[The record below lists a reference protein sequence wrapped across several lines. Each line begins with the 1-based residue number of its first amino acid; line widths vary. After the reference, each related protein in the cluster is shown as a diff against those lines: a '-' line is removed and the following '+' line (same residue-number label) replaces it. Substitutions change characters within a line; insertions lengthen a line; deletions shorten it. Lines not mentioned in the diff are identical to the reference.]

1 MAERDEAVEPG
12 KEKARRG
19 ILAIHINPWW
29 EGMKQREPGF
39 PQQCPATGQEA
50 MAQMETHEIPSEQK
64 ETLFFAV
71 RVVKRWHRLPGE
83 AGEMFRPGPGL
94 PAPADPA

>member
-1 MAERDEAVEPG
+1 
-12 KEKARRG
+12 
-19 ILAIHINPWW
+19 
-29 EGMKQREPGF
+29 
-39 PQQCPATGQEA
+39 

-71 RVVKRWHRLPGE
+71 RVVKHWHRLPGE